1 MEWKNLTL
9 TVLPGKFLDFLK
21 LATLM
26 ERDDTKITLSEKPDF
41 ERGLLFFAKM
51 QKILFSEWKQE
62 RIGISNFE
70 KKYVYNYTST
80 YCIRNGLLLCRGR
93 KLRPEAK
100 KVLFSRGRREKVVPY
115 NFSYDDSFP

>member
-1 MEWKNLTL
+1 MEWKNI
-9 TVLPGKFLDFLK
+9 TVLPGKFLGLK

-26 ERDDTKITLSEKPDF
+26 ERDNTKVTLSEKPDF

-80 YCIRNGLLLCRGR
+80 YCISNGLLLCRGR

>member
-1 MEWKNLTL
+1 MKSKNS
-9 TVLPGKFLDFLK
+9 TVLPEKFLDLK

-26 ERDDTKITLSEKPDF
+26 ERDNAKTTLSEKPDF
-41 ERGLLFFAKM
+41 ERGLLFLQRCKKSFF
-51 QKILFSEWKQE
+51 QKKE

-70 KKYVYNYTST
+70 KKYVYNYAST
-80 YCIRNGLLLCRGR
+80 YCISNGLLLCRGR